1 MRSGANTAEP
11 RLARRLGTFDI
22 TMIVMGGIIGS
33 GIFVT
38 PSVVAR
44 QLHSTV
50 LLLAAWMFGGLIALA
65 GAFIWA
71 ELAARRP
78 LAGGQY
84 AYLREA
90 YHPLVAFLYGW
101 ALLLVIQTGGMAAGA
116 VTFARYLSGLVP
128 LPIPEPAIA
137 VILLAAL
144 TLINIAGVRAG
155 STVQSGFML
164 LKILAIVAWIAC
176 GLALAATRGGPGIVS
191 GGETISPP
199 APPPTPPLSLALAA
213 LFGAAMVPVLFS
225 YGGWQTATFVAAEV
239 RDPARALPR
248 GLLIGVLG
256 VIVLY
261 VAANLVCV
269 RVLGI
274 EGLAASTRPATD
286 IMSAAL
292 GEPGARLISAGIAIS
307 AAGFLSQS
315 MLTAPRVYYAMADH
329 GLFFRPVAWLHPRSH
344 APVVAIGLQGLLA
357 IVIALTGGFEQIL
370 SYVVS
375 ADWIFFG
382 LTACAVFALRRHDA
396 ATGAAARAPGAVPL
410 IPGHPWTT
418 LGFGLISA
426 LLVINT
432 IVHYPANTAIGM
444 GILLLGVPVYFF
456 WSRRASRHSRP

>member
-1 MRSGANTAEP
+1 
-11 RLARRLGTFDI
+11 
-22 TMIVMGGIIGS
+22 MIVMGGIIGS

-44 QLHSTV
+44 LLHRTDG
-50 LLLAAWMFGGLIALA
+50 LLAAWIFGGLIALA
-65 GAFIWA
+65 GAFIYA

-90 YHPLVAFLYGW
+90 YHPLLAFLYGW
-101 ALLLVIQTGGMAAGA
+101 TLLLVIQTGGMAAGA
-116 VTFARYLSGLVP
+116 VTFARYLSGLVA
-128 LPIPEPAIA
+128 LPVPEPVIA
-137 VILLAAL
+137 VALLAVL
-144 TLINIAGVRAG
+144 TIVNVLGVRAG
-155 STVQSGFML
+155 STVQSGFMV

-176 GLALAATRGGPGIVS
+176 GFALAGRAGGTHAAVA
-191 GGETISPP
+191 P
-199 APPPTPPLSLALAA
+199 APAPPLSLGLIA

-225 YGGWQTATFVAAEV
+225 YGGWHTATFVAGEV
-239 RDPARALPR
+239 RDPRRTLPR

-256 VIVLY
+256 VIALY
-261 VAANLVCV
+261 LAANFVCV

-274 EGLAASTRPATD
+274 EGLAASTKPATD
-286 IMSAAL
+286 IMRAAL
-292 GEPGARLISAGIAIS
+292 GEPGARFISAGIAIS

-329 GLFFRPVAWLHPRSH
+329 RLFFRSVAWLHPRSR
-344 APVVAIGLQGLLA
+344 APVVAIALQGVLA

-382 LTACAVFALRRHDA
+382 LTAGAVFALRRHDA
-396 ATGAAARAPGAVPL
+396 ASGAGDAQIPL
-410 IPGHPWTT
+410 IPGHPWAT
-418 LGFGLISA
+418 LAFSLVSA
-426 LLVINT
+426 LLVVNT

-444 GILLLGVPVYFF
+444 GILLAGVPVYFL
-456 WSRRASRHSRP
+456 WSRRTRRG